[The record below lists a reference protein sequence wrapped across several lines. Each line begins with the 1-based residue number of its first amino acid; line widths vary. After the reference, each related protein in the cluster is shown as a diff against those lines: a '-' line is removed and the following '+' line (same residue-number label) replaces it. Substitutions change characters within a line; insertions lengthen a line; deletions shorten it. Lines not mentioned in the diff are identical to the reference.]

1 MATMNSIN
9 NNVIPALI
17 PQISDPKIIV
27 QTFNAPNAP
36 ILPNSLPQPK
46 VELNVH
52 LPKPNAPVY
61 KVHTR
66 TTIKRES
73 PEIAAG
79 LEDIKS
85 AVENE
90 FEKVMQ
96 NKDPTRSRF
105 YFKGMSTYMGRKSP
119 QYRFEVLT
127 NTTQRTLFQI
137 YSQKRVEDILERI
150 KSLKT
155 NIKIY
160 NEEVDSRMSYL
171 QFLQRKW
178 MHYKYHVIV

>member
-1 MATMNSIN
+1 MATMNSLN

-66 TTIKRES
+66 TIIRRES

-79 LEDIKS
+79 LQEIKQ
-85 AVENE
+85 AVEKE

-96 NKDPTRSRF
+96 KEDPTHSRF
-105 YFKGMSTYMGRKSP
+105 YFKGMSTYTGRKSP
-119 QYRFEVLT
+119 QYRFEVLSNPT
-127 NTTQRTLFQI
+127 DRTLFQI
-137 YSQKRVEDILERI
+137 YSQKRVEDILDRV
-150 KSLKT
+150 SNLKT
-155 NIKIY
+155 NLKIY
-160 NEEVDSRMSYL
+160 SEEVDSRLSYL
-171 QFLQRKW
+171 KFLQRKW
-178 MHYKYHVIV
+178 MRYQYNVIV